1 MSPEPDLDAA
11 RRQLAEGQEA
21 LLRALVAAHEPPAG
35 FDAARVRLAA
45 DSLVAKRTRAA
56 ARTWPALARALGPS
70 FGTRFAAFAA
80 RTPLPRQGG
89 ALADGLGFVR
99 SLPRPETGR
108 LDDAAPFER
117 LGVVLRY
124 RRAGRD
130 GSLVPRRGPAAAG
143 AWLGQSRRWVV
154 AVRVP
159 PFGPCWLSLPC
170 PGRRVKRS
178 FGSQVHR
185 PDKTEGAELHG
196 PGVETTERLAGLGRD
211 REPM

>member
-1 MSPEPDLDAA
+1 MNPEPDLDAA

-56 ARTWPALARALGPS
+56 ARTWPAMARALEPS
-70 FGTRFAAFAA
+70 FGTRFAAFAS

-89 ALADGLGFVR
+89 ALADGLAFVR
-99 SLPRPETGR
+99 SLPRQETRG
-108 LDDAAPFER
+108 LDDAAQLER
-117 LGVVLRY
+117 LAVVLRH
-124 RRAGRD
+124 RPAGRD
-130 GSLVPRRGPAAAG
+130 GSLVPRRWPAAAG

-159 PFGPCWLSLPC
+159 PFGPWWLSLPC
-170 PGRRVKRS
+170 PGWTATRL

-185 PDKTEGAELHG
+185 LAETEGAGFPG
-196 PGVETTERLAGLGRD
+196 PVRR
-211 REPM
+211 